1 MAPSTGAP
9 RPPRLPLFWQL
20 QLSGW
25 AIHAVVTLP
34 LKLLAFVS
42 WRNVLLVSVVAEP
55 VGFALTCL
63 MRVTYTRLGLRA
75 DRGVRRLVIVV
86 LACSLA
92 AGVIDYLLSEPVTR
106 WMGVQSSTLITLGQT
121 WLRLVQYVAWSF
133 LYFWIKGTLAARE
146 RAVNLVRAEAAAREA
161 EVRMLRAQLDPH
173 FLFNALNT
181 VLAGI
186 RPDHEEL
193 TPVVQGLS
201 DYLRYSLV
209 NRHKVMVPLGDEFD
223 AALNYLVVEK
233 ARFRDGLVV
242 DTHIDDAARTV
253 PAPGV
258 ILQPLIENAVKHGY
272 KSSPVPLRLTIDIR
286 STSEGGAA
294 IEVTNS
300 GQWVEPVHGRHADT
314 SSGYGVESVKRRLAL
329 VYPDA
334 HRFDLTTTGEQVSVR
349 IVLPPVS
356 SLLETA

>member
-1 MAPSTGAP
+1 M
-9 RPPRLPLFWQL
+9 
-20 QLSGW
+20 
-25 AIHAVVTLP
+25 IHAVVTAP

-42 WRNVLLVSVVAEP
+42 WRNAIVVTLVAEP
-55 VGFALTCL
+55 IGFLLTCL
-63 MRVTYTRLGLRA
+63 MRVAYAHVGLRVE
-75 DRGVRRLVIVV
+75 RMRRLVSIV
-86 LACSLA
+86 LLCSLA
-92 AGVIDYLLSEPVTR
+92 AGAVDYAVSEPLTR
-106 WMGVQSSTLITLGQT
+106 VMAIQSSSLITLGQT
-121 WLRLVQYVAWSF
+121 WLRVVQYITWSF
-133 LYFWIKGTLAARE
+133 LYFWIKGAIVARE
-146 RAVNLVRAEAAAREA
+146 RAVQLVSAEAAAREA

-186 RPDHEEL
+186 RPDHEQL

-209 NRHKVMVPLGDEFD
+209 HRHKVMVPLGDEFD
-223 AALNYLVVEK
+223 AALSYLVVEK

-242 DTHIDDAARTV
+242 HTHIDDAARRV
-253 PAPGV
+253 SAPGV

-272 KSSPVPLRLTIDIR
+272 RSSPVPLRLTIDIR
-286 STSEGGAA
+286 STPAGGAA

-300 GQWVEPVHGRHADT
+300 GRWVEPARGRNADT
-314 SSGYGVESVKRRLAL
+314 VSGYGVESVKRRLAL

-349 IVLPPVS
+349 IVLPAAS